1 MIAPQSVCVYC
12 GSSTGNDPRYREA
25 AASLGRAIAA
35 QGLKLVFG
43 GGGVGLMGV
52 VCDAVLENGGYVIG
66 IIPGF
71 LRARE
76 AHRGGLSELHVVE
89 SMHERKQ
96 MMFERSDAFVIL
108 PGGFGTLDET
118 FEIVTWRQLELHDKP
133 VLLVNVDGYWDPLL
147 AMIERQIEEGFL
159 RPQYRGLLRVVDRAE
174 DVVPALL
181 EAPPAKRPDK
191 PQRI

>member
-1 MIAPQSVCVYC
+1 MIALQSVCVYC

-25 AASLGRAIAA
+25 AAVLGRAIAA

-52 VCDAVLENGGYVIG
+52 VSDAVLENGGYAIG

-76 AHRGGLSELHVVE
+76 AHRGGLSELYVVD

-118 FEIVTWRQLELHDKP
+118 FEMVTWRQLELHDKP
-133 VLLVNVDGYWDPLL
+133 ILLVNIDGYWDPLL
-147 AMIERQIEEGFL
+147 ALIERQIEEGFL
-159 RPQYRGLLRVVDRAE
+159 RPQHRGLLRVVDRAE
-174 DVVPALL
+174 DIIPTLL
-181 EAPPAKRPDK
+181 EAPPAKRPDQ
-191 PQRI
+191 PHRI